1 MTPTIHWSKPI
12 CKEPDDYLGWGTIA
26 RKDDGELLAVFSGRR
41 ESHWCPYG
49 VNEIIRSSDDG
60 ETWSDPEIINNTPL
74 DDRDTGLLV
83 MRSGVVI
90 MSWFTGAGWQD
101 LERYRE
107 RTDDRTIS
115 AWERHYKKIGQ
126 RPSTGGTEA
135 GRAAARTEERPGNR
149 RCGASRR
156 RRTAP
161 LN

>member
-1 MTPTIHWSKPI
+1 MTVTPTIHWSKPI

-74 DDRDTGLLV
+74 DDRDTGPFSDAVGYRHHELV
-83 MRSGVVI
+83 HRGGLAGPRTLSRAHRRPDDLRL
-90 MSWFTGAGWQD
+90 GAPLQ
-101 LERYRE
+101 E
-107 RTDDRTIS
+107 DRPT
-115 AWERHYKKIGQ
+115 

-135 GRAAARTEERPGNR
+135 GRAAARTEG
-149 RCGASRR
+149 
-156 RRTAP
+156 
-161 LN
+161 